1 MQHLLDFIHE
11 HTLDQHL
18 YVVLPSSEGDLEL
31 SFQNAPG
38 RDGVWQVRLRGS
50 QEDGERIHYGDLL
63 DALEQRGAD
72 MPALE
77 RELQAV
83 VVTRIAFADML
94 LRQAKQVLGDEAV
107 RRSLAEHREFEL
119 QLRAAVARI
128 LPPDQPV
135 TLLAGGGAQTAMR
148 TGHLKLVRAQ
158 AVTPT

>member
-1 MQHLLDFIHE
+1 
-11 HTLDQHL
+11 
-18 YVVLPSSEGDLEL
+18 
-31 SFQNAPG
+31 
-38 RDGVWQVRLRGS
+38 
-50 QEDGERIHYGDLL
+50 L